1 MNKQTNNKQPKQQ
14 HKRKTYD
21 ILPAQH
27 ESVQHNLGFGNPV
40 EILHMYTLG
49 FVHSTFYV
57 TEKNFLQEPV
67 KK

>member
-57 TEKNFLQEPV
+57 T
-67 KK
+67 